1 MHVMAVILDHELV
14 LSFIDILKT
23 VYLQQLFSP
32 FSVILVLFKG
42 IICYIILTVL
52 FTVWNV
58 GGGFDCNR
66 RQGAGLKQLVADN
79 NNRTMRQYIFS
90 FPCSCSSEHV

>member
-1 MHVMAVILDHELV
+1 MHVMAVILDHVLV
-14 LSFIDILKT
+14 LLFIDILKT
-23 VYLQQLFSP
+23 VYLQQLFSLFP
-32 FSVILVLFKG
+32 VILVLFKG

-66 RQGAGLKQLVADN
+66 TRGARLKQLVAVN
-79 NNRTMRQYIFS
+79 NNRTVQYIFP
-90 FPCSCSSEHV
+90 FPCSCSPQHV

>member
-1 MHVMAVILDHELV
+1 MHVMAVILDHVLV
-14 LSFIDILKT
+14 LLFIDILKT
-23 VYLQQLFSP
+23 VYLQQLFSL

-58 GGGFDCNR
+58 GGRFDCNR
-66 RQGAGLKQLVADN
+66 TRGAGLKQLVADN
-79 NNRTMRQYIFS
+79 NNRTLQYIFP
-90 FPCSCSSEHV
+90 FPCSYSPQHV